1 MAIMLSRFIVYL
13 CPYRDQIFLSSYK
26 NLARYSWMGP
36 LDISP
41 VVKVNQKLADDIY
54 MDANPKLSNPPATL
68 SNCQLS

>member
-1 MAIMLSRFIVYL
+1 
-13 CPYRDQIFLSSYK
+13 
-26 NLARYSWMGP
+26 MGP